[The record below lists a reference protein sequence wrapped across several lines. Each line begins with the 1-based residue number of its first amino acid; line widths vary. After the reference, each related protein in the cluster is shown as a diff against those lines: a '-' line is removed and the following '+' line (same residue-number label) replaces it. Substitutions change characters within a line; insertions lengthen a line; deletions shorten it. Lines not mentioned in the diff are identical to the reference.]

1 MPGFLSFLMIK
12 ITIGAFLLCG
22 ALSFSAFPALPH
34 ADTPGGKVVNELVK
48 HWTSSKELSLAVANA
63 MPDAD
68 YSFKASPG
76 EMSFGEQMNHIA
88 GANSHYC
95 SAAAGTKGPLA
106 GEKLSDNSKAAAIK
120 NLSAAYDYCI
130 DSIKESSDASLQ
142 KSVSSGGNSTTP
154 FELFWGGF
162 THSAHHR
169 GQAEVYLRLKG
180 ITPPE
185 YKF

>member
-1 MPGFLSFLMIK
+1 MKKFAIASILVGGVLSF
-12 ITIGAFLLCG
+12 A
-22 ALSFSAFPALPH
+22 ALAAVPVSEGSGHKLV
-34 ADTPGGKVVNELVK
+34 DEMVK
-48 HWTSSKELSLAVANA
+48 HWTTSKELSLAVANA
-63 MPDAD
+63 MPAED
-68 YSFKASPG
+68 YSFKASPA

-88 GANSHYC
+88 EGNSYYC
-95 SAAAGTKGPLA
+95 SAAAGTKGPIQKKPA
-106 GEKLSDNSKAAAIK
+106 DNSKASAIK
-120 NLSAAYDYCI
+120 NLNAAYDYCI
-130 DSIKESSDASLQ
+130 DSIKEMSDASLQ
-142 KSVSSGGNSTTP
+142 KSTTTKSGSTTP

>member
-1 MPGFLSFLMIK
+1 MTK
-12 ITIGAFLLCG
+12 IAIGAFLIFG
-22 ALSFSAFPALPH
+22 ALPFCAFAASSANDASGHKLV
-34 ADTPGGKVVNELVK
+34 DELVK

-63 MPDAD
+63 MPGDS
-68 YSFKASPG
+68 YSFKATAA

-88 GANSHYC
+88 AADSFYC
-95 SAAAGTKGPLA
+95 STAAGNKGPIKGKPA
-106 GEKLSDNSKAAAIK
+106 DNSKSAAIK
-120 NLSAAYDYCI
+120 NLTVAYDYCI
-130 DSIKESSDASLQ
+130 DSIKELSDASLQ
-142 KSVSSGGNSTTP
+142 KSISAKSGTTTP

-162 THSAHHR
+162 THAAHHR